1 MGRDW
6 RRLNRRQTGR
16 QQMAEG
22 QANVSRRPSLPFCGP
37 RSVVC
42 RLRVCCLLVGVW
54 LCTAPAWAVN
64 QQAVEAGKTLYI
76 KYCATCHG
84 RDAKGSGPLAA
95 TLKTKPTDLTG
106 LAKSHGGTF
115 PYLEVLDILD
125 GSTPYP
131 AHGNAEMPAWGQT
144 FQSEEPGA
152 SGTVMEQAA
161 VRGRLMLLTDYLRTI
176 QAP

>member
-1 MGRDW
+1 MARQ
-6 RRLNRRQTGR
+6 RLWQLGSFS
-16 QQMAEG
+16 A
-22 QANVSRRPSLPFCGP
+22 AVA
-37 RSVVC
+37 
-42 RLRVCCLLVGVW
+42 GVL

-64 QQAVEAGKTLYI
+64 PQAVDAGKRLYI

-84 RDAKGSGPLAA
+84 VDTKGGGPLASS
-95 TLKTKPTDLTG
+95 LKVAPPDLTL
-106 LAKSHGGTF
+106 LAKKNGGKF

-131 AHGNAEMPAWGQT
+131 AHGSSEMPAWGQT
-144 FQSEEPGA
+144 FQSDEPG
-152 SGTVMEQAA
+152 SGGGSMEQAA